1 MSDYPAFRQTRDS
14 TANREGGQETSR
26 ATNGRLH
33 VRRLWVADKTE
44 FELGHVLT
52 PAERTQLEAFY
63 AANVDAEFTL
73 RYAADGQAYTVRFMG
88 PPRYLARLLRF
99 EARVRLAEV

>member
-1 MSDYPAFRQTRDS
+1 MTYPAFRQTRDS
-14 TANREGGQETSR
+14 TATREGGQETAR
-26 ATNGRLH
+26 ATNGRLY

-52 PAERTQLEAFY
+52 SAERAQLEVFY
-63 AANVDAEFTL
+63 AANVDAEFPM
-73 RYAADGQAYTVRFMG
+73 RYAADGQTYTVRFIG
-88 PPRYLARLLRF
+88 PPRYVSRLMRV